1 MRKTN
6 KVVQTI
12 LLSLLCVVAVPL
24 PTFAVVNPD
33 PVLSRKIPA
42 SVVALHWKADRAIGE
57 PTQFCTG
64 TVIAPT
70 WVLTAA
76 HCMFETEDGYGVY
89 VSEYGYEVYVS
100 ALAGTN
106 RLYADVVR
114 AVVPPNSRHDV
125 ALLKLAEPLPGVEP
139 MRLVGKSDE
148 AAVRDPSG
156 LVLYGWGLVDRGPEP
171 DFSTKEEWLS
181 YYANKR
187 PVLPSRP
194 KAVRQYNDENPE
206 IRMRPKLHVA
216 TKYVDSRGY
225 MQGSCNGDSGGPLV
239 SYRSGVARLVAV
251 VSYGLPECLE
261 KVAGVNARIAPVR
274 DWITATIASGTS
286 SPR

>member
-1 MRKTN
+1 MSKLN
-6 KVVQTI
+6 KAVRTV
-12 LLSLLCVVAVPL
+12 LLASVCTLAL
-24 PTFAVVNPD
+24 PVSAFAIVNPD
-33 PVLSRKIPA
+33 PVLSREVPA
-42 SVVALHWKADRAIGE
+42 SVVALHQAADRNTGK

-64 TVIAPT
+64 TVVAPT

-76 HCMFETEDGYGVY
+76 HCVFKTEDGYK
-89 VSEYGYEVYVS
+89 VYVS
-100 ALAGTN
+100 ALAGAN

-114 AVVPPNSRHDV
+114 AVVHPTFRHDV

-139 MRLVGKSDE
+139 MRLVGKSDA

-156 LVLYGWGLVDRGPEP
+156 LVLYGWGLVNRGPEP
-171 DFSTKEEWLS
+171 DFATEDEWLS
-181 YYANKR
+181 YYANNR
-187 PVLPSRP
+187 PTLPNRP
-194 KAVRQYNDENPE
+194 KAVRQYNDENPD
-206 IRMRPKLHVA
+206 IRMRPKLHLA

-251 VSYGLPECLE
+251 VSYGMPECLE

-274 DWITATIASGTS
+274 DWITATIASDTR

>member
-1 MRKTN
+1 MRKTK

-12 LLSLLCVVAVPL
+12 LLSMLCSVAVPL
-24 PTFAVVNPD
+24 PAFAVVNPD
-33 PVLSRKIPA
+33 PVLGREVPA
-42 SVVALHWKADRAIGE
+42 SVVALHQTADRATGK

-76 HCMFETEDGYGVY
+76 HCVFETEDGY
-89 VSEYGYEVYVS
+89 EVYVS
-100 ALAGTN
+100 TIAGTD
-106 RLYADVVR
+106 RLYVDVVR
-114 AVVPPNSRHDV
+114 AVVHPNFRRDV
-125 ALLKLAEPLPGVEP
+125 ALLKLAGPLPGVEP
-139 MRLVGKSDE
+139 MRLVGKSD
-148 AAVRDPSG
+148 AAVVRDPSG
-156 LVLYGWGLVDRGPEP
+156 LVLYGWGLVARGPEP
-171 DFSTKEEWLS
+171 DFSTEEEWLS
-181 YYANKR
+181 YYANNR
-187 PVLPSRP
+187 PVLPNRP
-194 KAVRQYNDENPE
+194 KAVRQYNDENPG
-206 IRMRPKLHVA
+206 IRMQPKLHLA

-251 VSYGLPECLE
+251 VSYGVPECLE